1 MRYRYALC
9 YCLILMGTLVANTNA
24 NANAYAEPVQYVGMC
39 DASAAVMLDDDKFA
53 VANDEDNIL
62 RIYSLRSPGEPVSV
76 DLKNFLNAGKEADI
90 EGAARIG
97 NRIYWITSHGR
108 NKKAEP
114 KPNRRRFFATDI
126 HKDQRGINLVPVG
139 RGERGLDTL
148 IDSDIGRR
156 YGLQQ
161 AAERAPE
168 TPDALNI
175 EGLAANVAGGLLIGF
190 RNPIPHGHA
199 LVVPIKNPDRFI
211 NGKEKAIAPEFGK
224 PIELDLNGLGI
235 RSFDAVPGT
244 SSYVI
249 VAGAAGKGHFDLYG
263 WRPPQKPVKLEIAL
277 PADFRPEGLM
287 IDPGHKAIHLISDD
301 GDDCP
306 TPAAFR
312 MLTLPMPSW

>member
-1 MRYRYALC
+1 MRHRYSLC
-9 YCLILMGTLVANTNA
+9 YGLILLQTLVVD
-24 NANAYAEPVQYVGMC
+24 AYAAPVQYPGMC
-39 DASAAVMLDDDKFA
+39 DASAAVMLDDDKFV

-62 RIYSLRSPGEPVSV
+62 RIYSLRSPGKLISTL
-76 DLKNFLNAGKEADI
+76 DLKSFLNAGKEADI

-108 NKKAEP
+108 NKNAEP

-126 HKDQRGINLVPVG
+126 HADKSGIELVPVG

-148 IDSDIGRR
+148 FDNGIGQR

-168 TPDALNI
+168 TPNALNI
-175 EGLAANVAGGLLIGF
+175 EGLAANFSGDLLIGF

-199 LVVPIKNPDRFI
+199 LVVPLKNPDRFI
-211 NGKEKAIAPEFGK
+211 NDKTKDIAAEFGNA
-224 PIELDLNGLGI
+224 IELDLDGLGI

-244 SSYVI
+244 SAYLI
-249 VAGAAGKGHFDLYG
+249 VAGAAGKGPFAMYG
-263 WRPPQKPVKLEIAL
+263 WRPPQKPVKLETAL

-287 IDPGHKAIHLISDD
+287 IDPDHKAMHLISDD

-306 TPAAFR
+306 KPAAFR
-312 MLTLPMPSW
+312 MLTLPLPSW